1 MRQATSRSLLVLIT
15 SAIAACGSTGTVNQN
30 LDASADAS
38 ADASKADASTDAVAE
53 GAADAATDA
62 CPPGTVPDGDG
73 GCISLT
79 VRRPFLIGSSMRS
92 ATTIARADWDL
103 DLESAP
109 VVLDDRT
116 RGMLAEAWLRDA
128 LEEHASIAA
137 FARLTMQMLSL
148 GAPPDLVLASQRA
161 GIDEIQHARAC
172 FALAKRYGGA
182 SAGPAP
188 LVVSDA
194 LGATTLAEIAR
205 IAAEEGCV
213 GETLGAALA
222 AEQLGRTTDAA
233 ARRVLA
239 KIARDEARHAELA
252 WGFAAWAVR
261 EGGPAIARV
270 FAESISRAAQAT
282 IDAPIRSYDGIDLDQ
297 WHAHG
302 RVTCEEAREIAR
314 RAVRDVVKP
323 ALALL
328 SPAILEGCEAPSSSL
343 SS

>member
-1 MRQATSRSLLVLIT
+1 MRHATSRSLLVLIT
-15 SAIAACGSTGTVNQN
+15 SAVAACGSTGTVNQN
-30 LDASADAS
+30 IDASADSSGDAKSDAS
-38 ADASKADASTDAVAE
+38 ADAVAE
-53 GAADAATDA
+53 GAADAASDA

-73 GCISLT
+73 GCVSLT
-79 VRRPFLIGSSMRS
+79 VRRPFLIGTSIRS
-92 ATTIARADWDL
+92 ATTTARDDWNL
-103 DLESAP
+103 DLEPDP
-109 VVLDDRT
+109 VVLDERT
-116 RGMLAEAWLRDA
+116 RAMLAEAWLRDA

-148 GAPPDLVLASQRA
+148 GAPPSLVLASQRA

-172 FALAKRYGGA
+172 FALAKRYGGS
-182 SAGPAP
+182 SAGPAK
-188 LVVSDA
+188 LVVSDS
-194 LGATTLAEIAR
+194 LGATTLADIAR
-205 IAAEEGCV
+205 ITAEEGCV

-222 AEQLGRTTDAA
+222 AEQLDRTTDPT

-261 EGGPAIARV
+261 EGGPSIARV
-270 FAESISRAAQAT
+270 FANSIARAAQAT
-282 IDAPIRSYDGIDLDQ
+282 IDAPVRSYDGIDLDQ

-314 RAVRDVVKP
+314 RAVRDVVTP

-328 SPAILEGCEAPSSSL
+328 SPAMLGGCAASPSHPSS
-343 SS
+343 

>member
-1 MRQATSRSLLVLIT
+1 MRPATSRSLLVLVT
-15 SAIAACGSTGTVNQN
+15 SAIAACGSTGTVSQN
-30 LDASADAS
+30 LDASADAP
-38 ADASKADASTDAVAE
+38 ADAAKADASTDAVAE

-62 CPPGTVPDGDG
+62 CPIGTAPDGDG

-79 VRRPFLIGSSMRS
+79 VRRPFLIGASMRS
-92 ATTIARADWDL
+92 ATTIARSDWE
-103 DLESAP
+103 LEISPEPAL
-109 VVLDDRT
+109 LDDRT
-116 RGMLAEAWLRDA
+116 RTMLAEAWLRDA

-137 FARLTMQMLSL
+137 FARLTMQLLSL
-148 GAPPDLVLASQRA
+148 GAPPAMVLASQRA

-194 LGATTLAEIAR
+194 LGATTLADIAR

-222 AEQLGRTTDAA
+222 AAQLERTTDAT
-233 ARRVLA
+233 ARCVVA

-252 WGFAAWAVR
+252 WGFAAWAIRV
-261 EGGPAIARV
+261 GGPAIAGV
-270 FAESISRAAQAT
+270 FAEAITRAAQAT
-282 IDAPIRSYDGIDLDQ
+282 IDAPVRSYDGVDLDR

-302 RVTCEEAREIAR
+302 RVTCAEAREIAR
-314 RAVRDVVKP
+314 RAVRDVVRP

-328 SPAILEGCEAPSSSL
+328 SPDELGGRAPSRLVASS
-343 SS
+343 